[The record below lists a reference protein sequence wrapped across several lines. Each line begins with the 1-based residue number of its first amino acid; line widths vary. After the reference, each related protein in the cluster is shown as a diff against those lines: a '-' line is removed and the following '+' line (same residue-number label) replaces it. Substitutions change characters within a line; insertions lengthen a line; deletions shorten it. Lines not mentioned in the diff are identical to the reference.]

1 MTQTTRYR
9 SSLAFGW
16 FDIMI
21 LGLGL
26 FGLIY
31 LLLDQLVPDML
42 ATADS
47 NIVTPDAVEGL
58 QLVTDAWN
66 YAPLF
71 ALLLA
76 GFALIARATFES
88 RLGGV

>member
-1 MTQTTRYR
+1 MSHSTRYR
-9 SSLAFGW
+9 SGLAFGW
-16 FDIMI
+16 FDIMV

-31 LLLDQLVPDML
+31 LLLDQLVPEML
-42 ATADS
+42 STADT
-47 NIVTPDAVEGL
+47 NIVHPDAVEGL
-58 QLVTDAWN
+58 QLVTDAWT

-88 RLGGV
+88 RLGG